1 MLKYLLIAITVVITS
16 FYFFP
21 FEFVFLPD
29 INTKMALAGIGLVI
43 WGFNL
48 AEHKAGI
55 DKDIFVL
62 SLIAI
67 LLSLLSLATMIYNIT
82 SDNSFL
88 TYFISAWVWLG
99 GAYAATRLMK
109 FVHGYLSVRLICNY
123 LITVC
128 VIQCLIAYTMTI
140 CPPLKDFIDSFLGGD
155 EAFMGKAGDRMY
167 GIGCALDVAGMR
179 FAAILVMIAFIGV
192 HSLRLNNFQTLLYVV
207 AFIIIGIVGNMIG
220 RSATIGMGIVI
231 IYWAI
236 MFLNENTRKR
246 TNIVRLLKVLGILLA
261 ATIPLIIFMYYVD
274 PIFKEKI
281 RFGFEGFFALAE
293 TGRWQTGSNDVLL
306 NHMIVFPNSLKTWL
320 IGDGYCANPASDMY
334 YTGPSY
340 HGFYMGTDI
349 GYLRFLFY
357 FGFFGIVT
365 LICFICKAAFICVRR
380 FPLYKDMFLMLLMVN
395 LIIWFKASTDIFLVF
410 APFLCLASEDSIS
423 QNINQNKLIS

>member
-1 MLKYLLIAITVVITS
+1 MFRYLLVVMTIIVTS

-21 FEFVFLPD
+21 FEFVFLPN
-29 INTKMALAGIGLVI
+29 INTKMILAGFGLLI
-43 WGFNL
+43 YGIEL
-48 AEHKAGI
+48 AEHKAKI
-55 DKDIFVL
+55 NKDIFTLSLVAMSLSVL
-62 SLIAI
+62 SLI
-67 LLSLLSLATMIYNIT
+67 TMVYNVT
-82 SDNSFL
+82 KDNSFL

-99 GAYAATRLMK
+99 GAYTAVHLMK
-109 FVHGYLSVRLICNY
+109 WVHGYLSVSLICNY
-123 LITVC
+123 LISVC
-128 VIQCLIAYTMTI
+128 VVQCILAYMMTI
-140 CPPLKDFIDSFLGGD
+140 YTPLKDFVDSFLGGE

-179 FAAILVMIAFIGV
+179 FAAILIMIAFISV
-192 HSLRLNNFQTLLYVV
+192 HSLHHNKFRTLLYVV

-220 RSATIGMGIVI
+220 RSATVGMGIVV

-236 MFLNENTRKR
+236 MFLNENTRKN
-246 TNIVRLLKVLGILLA
+246 TNIVQLLKILGILLLA
-261 ATIPLIIFMYYVD
+261 IIPLIIFMYYVD
-274 PIFKEKI
+274 PVFKEKI

-293 TGRWQTGSNDVLL
+293 TGKWQTGSNDILL
-306 NHMIVFPNSLKTWL
+306 NHMIVFPESLKTWL

-357 FGFFGIVT
+357 FGIFGIVF

-380 FPLYKDMFLMLLMVN
+380 FPLYKEMFLMLLMVN
-395 LIIWFKASTDIFLVF
+395 LILWFKASTDIFLVF
-410 APFLCLASEDSIS
+410 APFLCLTSEDYIQ
-423 QNINQNKLIS
+423 QNTNQNKLIS

>member
-1 MLKYLLIAITVVITS
+1 MLKYLLIAITVIITS

-21 FEFVFLPD
+21 FEFVFLSD

-55 DKDIFVL
+55 DKDIFIL

-67 LLSLLSLATMIYNIT
+67 LLSLLSLATMVYNIT

-99 GAYAATRLMK
+99 GAYAATRLIK

-128 VIQCLIAYTMTI
+128 VIQCIIAYTMTI
-140 CPPLKDFIDSFLGGD
+140 YPPLKDFVDSFLGGED
-155 EAFMGKAGDRMY
+155 AFMGKTGDRMY

-179 FAAILVMIAFIGV
+179 FAAILVMISFICI
-192 HSLRLNNFQTLLYVV
+192 HSLSISNYHLLLYVM
-207 AFIIIGIVGNMIG
+207 AFMIISVFGNMIG
-220 RSATIGMGIVI
+220 RSATVGTGLAIAYWI
-231 IYWAI
+231 IIA
-236 MFLNENTRKR
+236 LNKNAKKQ
-246 TNIVRLLKVLGILLA
+246 TNITRLLKILGVLLLIF
-261 ATIPLIIFMYYVD
+261 IPLIISVYYANST
-274 PIFKEKI
+274 FKEHL
-281 RFGFEGFFALAE
+281 RFGFEGFFALVE
-293 TGRWQTGSNDVLL
+293 TGRWQTNSNDILL
-306 NHMIVFPNSLKTWL
+306 NHMIVFPDTFKTWL
-320 IGDGYCANPASDMY
+320 IGDGYCSNPSADMY

-357 FGFFGIVT
+357 FGILGVIT
-365 LICFICKAAFICVRR
+365 LVCFISKAAFICTKR
-380 FPLYKDMFLMLLMVN
+380 FPTYKTMFLMLLLIN
-395 LIIWFKASTDIFLVF
+395 LIIWFKVSTDIFVVF
-410 APFLCLASEDSIS
+410 APFLCLTSENSIS

>member
-140 CPPLKDFIDSFLGGD
+140 CPPLKDFIDSFLG
-155 EAFMGKAGDRMY
+155 EMRLLWERQE
-167 GIGCALDVAGMR
+167 IECTVLVVLLDVAGMR

-274 PIFKEKI
+274 PIFKEKN
-281 RFGFEGFFALAE
+281 
-293 TGRWQTGSNDVLL
+293 TVW
-306 NHMIVFPNSLKTWL
+306 
-320 IGDGYCANPASDMY
+320 
-334 YTGPSY
+334 
-340 HGFYMGTDI
+340 
-349 GYLRFLFY
+349 FL
-357 FGFFGIVT
+357 
-365 LICFICKAAFICVRR
+365 
-380 FPLYKDMFLMLLMVN
+380 
-395 LIIWFKASTDIFLVF
+395 KASLHWQKQVDGKPVVTMS
-410 APFLCLASEDSIS
+410 C
-423 QNINQNKLIS
+423 